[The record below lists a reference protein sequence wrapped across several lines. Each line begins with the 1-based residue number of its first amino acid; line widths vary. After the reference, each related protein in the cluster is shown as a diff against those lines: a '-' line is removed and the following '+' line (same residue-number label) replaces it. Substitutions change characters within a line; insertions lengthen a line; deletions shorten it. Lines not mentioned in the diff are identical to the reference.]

1 MSIRD
6 KIDRAKERISRRFV
20 SNRADGITPGDLD
33 TVTDEADRIRK
44 KFKKNGPLGRFIGD
58 VQLLISAVR
67 DYSRGAYRKV
77 PYRTVAVIAAA
88 LLYVLNP
95 FDLIPDAIPGVGLLD
110 DATVVGFALAMV
122 EQDLEDYKAW
132 KIAQVSDEEHGTNSL
147 PSYRS

>member
-6 KIDRAKERISRRFV
+6 KIHRAKERISRRFV

-33 TVTDEADRIRK
+33 TVTDEADRIRAR
-44 KFKKNGPLGRFIGD
+44 FEKNGPLGRFIGD

-132 KIAQVSDEEHGTNSL
+132 KIAQVDGSRPTGNQLSDHG
-147 PSYRS
+147 

>member
-1 MSIRD
+1 
-6 KIDRAKERISRRFV
+6 
-20 SNRADGITPGDLD
+20 
-33 TVTDEADRIRK
+33 
-44 KFKKNGPLGRFIGD
+44 
-58 VQLLISAVR
+58 
-67 DYSRGAYRKV
+67 V

>member
-1 MSIRD
+1 MSVRD

-20 SNRADGITPGDLD
+20 SNRAAGITPSDLD

-44 KFKKNGPLGRFIGD
+44 KFEKNGPLGRFIGGA
-58 VQLLISAVR
+58 QLLISAVR

-132 KIAQVSDEEHGTNSL
+132 KIAQVDGSRPNGSKLPDHG
-147 PSYRS
+147 

>member
-1 MSIRD
+1 MSVRD

-20 SNRADGITPGDLD
+20 SNRAAGITPGDLD

-44 KFKKNGPLGRFIGD
+44 KFEKNGPLGRFIGD
-58 VQLLISAVR
+58 AQLLISAVR
-67 DYSRGAYRKV
+67 DYSRGTYRKV

-95 FDLIPDAIPGVGLLD
+95 FDLIPDAIPGLGLLD

-132 KIAQVSDEEHGTNSL
+132 KIAQVDGTRPNGSKLPDHG
-147 PSYRS
+147 

>member
-6 KIDRAKERISRRFV
+6 KINRAKEKISRRFV

-33 TVTDEADRIRK
+33 TVTDEADRIRE
-44 KFKKNGPLGRFIGD
+44 KFEKNGPLGRFIGD
-58 VQLLISAVR
+58 AQLLISAVR

-132 KIAQVSDEEHGTNSL
+132 KIAQVEGARPNGNQLSDHG
-147 PSYRS
+147 

>member
-20 SNRADGITPGDLD
+20 SNRAASITPGDLD

-44 KFKKNGPLGRFIGD
+44 KFEKNGPLGRFIGD

-95 FDLIPDAIPGVGLLD
+95 FDLIPDAIPGVGFLD

-132 KIAQVSDEEHGTNSL
+132 KIARVDGSRPNGNQLSDHG
-147 PSYRS
+147 

>member
-20 SNRADGITPGDLD
+20 SNRAAGITPGDLH

-44 KFKKNGPLGRFIGD
+44 KFEKNGPLGCFIGHA
-58 VQLLISAVR
+58 QLLISAVR

-77 PYRTVAVIAAA
+77 PYRTVAVVAAA

-110 DATVVGFALAMV
+110 DATVVGFVLAMV

-132 KIAQVSDEEHGTNSL
+132 KIAQVDGTRPNGNKLPDHG
-147 PSYRS
+147 

>member
-20 SNRADGITPGDLD
+20 SNRAAGITPGDLD
-33 TVTDEADRIRK
+33 TVTDEADRIRG
-44 KFKKNGPLGRFIGD
+44 KFEKNGPLWRFIGD
-58 VQLLISAVR
+58 AQLLISAVR

-132 KIAQVSDEEHGTNSL
+132 KIAQVDGTSPNGGKLPDHG
-147 PSYRS
+147 

>member
-6 KIDRAKERISRRFV
+6 KVDRVKERISRRFV
-20 SNRADGITPGDLD
+20 SNRAAGITPGDLD

-44 KFKKNGPLGRFIGD
+44 KFEKNGPLGRFIGD

-110 DATVVGFALAMV
+110 DATVLGFALAMV

-132 KIAQVSDEEHGTNSL
+132 KIAQVDGTRPNGNQLSDHG
-147 PSYRS
+147 

>member
-20 SNRADGITPGDLD
+20 SNRAAGTTPGDLD
-33 TVTDEADRIRK
+33 TVTDEADRIRE
-44 KFKKNGPLGRFIGD
+44 KFEKNGPLGRFIGD
-58 VQLLISAVR
+58 AQLLISAVR

-132 KIAQVSDEEHGTNSL
+132 KIAQVDGSRPNGSKLPDHG
-147 PSYRS
+147 

>member
-1 MSIRD
+1 MSVRD

-20 SNRADGITPGDLD
+20 SNRAAGITPGDLD

-44 KFKKNGPLGRFIGD
+44 KFEKNGPLGRFIGD
-58 VQLLISAVR
+58 AQLLISAVR
-67 DYSRGAYRKV
+67 DYSRGTYRKV

-122 EQDLEDYKAW
+122 EQDLEDYKVW
-132 KIAQVSDEEHGTNSL
+132 KIAQVDGTSPNGNQLSDH
-147 PSYRS
+147 R